1 MRKFILTATVTL
13 AATAAMSALAVQ
25 PPAYLGAWVVSRSQ
39 PAPWAAPDEP
49 PVQSDIERLVGKRVV
64 FDRDLIVAPEPLGC
78 IGPHYEIVSYTSD
91 LLFQG
96 SLTEPDKQAMALGYR
111 LPQIMTLETGC
122 AGPIEFH
129 FINATTAM
137 FALNNR
143 LYRLERARR

>member
-1 MRKFILTATVTL
+1 MTVF
-13 AATAAMSALAVQ
+13 AAQ
-25 PPAYLGAWVVSRSQ
+25 PPAYLGPWVIARSQ
-39 PAPWAAPDEP
+39 AAPWSAPDEP

-64 FDRDLIVAPEPLGC
+64 FDRDRIEAPEPLAC
-78 IGPHYEIVSYTSD
+78 AGPHYEIISYTSD

-96 SLTEPDKQAMALGYR
+96 NLTDPDKQAMALGYR

-129 FINATTAM
+129 FLNAITAM